1 MVLNCPVFVINTVG
15 KVLVRFIGHNKR
27 ESGRKAERVKKN
39 SRDGTSG
46 ATDRTTYK
54 MHRNYIT
61 QHPHQL
67 FALQLI
73 TKMTAS

>member
-1 MVLNCPVFVINTVG
+1 VINTVG

-27 ESGRKAERVKKN
+27 ERGRKAERVKKN
-39 SRDGTSG
+39 RDGTSG
-46 ATDRTTYK
+46 ATDRLTYK

-61 QHPHQL
+61 QHPNQL